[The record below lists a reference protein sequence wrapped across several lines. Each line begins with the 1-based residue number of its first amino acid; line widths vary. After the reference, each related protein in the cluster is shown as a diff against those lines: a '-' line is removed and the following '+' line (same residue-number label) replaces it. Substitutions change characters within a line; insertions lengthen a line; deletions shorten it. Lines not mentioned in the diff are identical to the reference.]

1 MEILTVEGMTG
12 DTPENKGKRKRSG
25 VGEVEK
31 PLKKS
36 RGLEFVVDWGRQV
49 VFDWKEFKIRVWRLR
64 DVQYQC

>member
-1 MEILTVEGMTG
+1 MEGMTG

-36 RGLEFVVDWGRQV
+36 RGLEFVVD
-49 VFDWKEFKIRVWRLR
+49 
-64 DVQYQC
+64 